1 MSAEV
6 HLSKIPAH
14 SLLRHNNEH
23 AKHAWDINSPTFRHR
38 AVMSLFGALSGKSV
52 RKDANILFRLDALPG
67 QAPFFLVQSS
77 VAPEN
82 IEKFDGALTKH
93 ISLPE
98 LQHGTTVSFRITV
111 NAVRRRTVESGGKKR
126 VQVTPVPI
134 EIDEDSDDTTDY
146 SQNLE
151 MWLSNKLAG
160 ALHGVEMTTHV
171 REVLQ
176 DAPHARSGMTL
187 QLDTIDGIG
196 IVESP
201 EKLAAFL
208 LEGVGREKAYG
219 CGFLTVRALS

>member
-1 MSAEV
+1 MPAEV

-14 SLLRHNNEH
+14 SLLRHNNDH
-23 AKHAWDINSPTFRHR
+23 GRHAWDINSPTFRHR

-52 RKDANILFRLDALPG
+52 RKDANILFRLDTLPG

-93 ISLPE
+93 ITLPK
-98 LQHGTTVSFRITV
+98 LQPGTTVSFRITV
-111 NAVRRRTVESGGKKR
+111 NAVRRRTVESNGKKR

-134 EIDEDSDDTTDY
+134 EIDKDSKDTTVG

-160 ALHGVEMTTHV
+160 ALNGVEITNHV

-176 DAPHARSGMTL
+176 DAPRAQSGMTL

-196 IVESP
+196 IVEDP
-201 EKLAAFL
+201 EKLGTFL